1 MWCHEILPKLVKV
14 ATVLI
19 DPKMPQKKPVH
30 IFLNCGTTR
39 LLKLYRIQFRAIN
52 RSLSATNAPNLA
64 EASHW
69 RADFN
74 GYKNHIKWK
83 ITRQSCPKPRRLSP
97 LNLCH
102 CTTTRSAIE
111 HRVRYGQHFCIRI
124 LTNKFSCVKLSG
136 PRNLRRQ
143 NYQSAILWSWSS
155 EVRILGDR
163 LCVSTPYQGRFWLSI
178 WRGSI

>member
-64 EASHW
+64 EASH
-69 RADFN
+69 
-74 GYKNHIKWK
+74 
-83 ITRQSCPKPRRLSP
+83 
-97 LNLCH
+97 
-102 CTTTRSAIE
+102 
-111 HRVRYGQHFCIRI
+111 
-124 LTNKFSCVKLSG
+124 
-136 PRNLRRQ
+136 
-143 NYQSAILWSWSS
+143 
-155 EVRILGDR
+155 
-163 LCVSTPYQGRFWLSI
+163 
-178 WRGSI
+178 